1 MKRQQLRKGNLD
13 KTNGSRAGVIYPR
26 DLAGTLTGWAVLRL
40 HLPGESVLKLKVVKS
55 MRPKSANRPIQGLEL
70 PLSYS

>member
-1 MKRQQLRKGNLD
+1 MKRQQLRKVNLD
-13 KTNGSRAGVIYPR
+13 KTNGSRAVVIYPR
-26 DLAGTLTGWAVLRL
+26 DLAGKFTGWAVLRL
-40 HLPGESVLKLKVVKS
+40 YLPGESVLKLKVVKS